1 MQASNVTVFPTQRLR
16 TNAMTIPTSNR
27 LRSTLIAAATQ
38 ALFLAAPVLAAPPT
52 RIPLELDETFQ
63 SRFLS
68 NACGVPVW
76 VHIEGTG
83 TITLFYS
90 RNGALIR
97 ELQTYPQGVT
107 STYYSPVELGG
118 TGKSLTQVIHSP
130 ITILY
135 PDGTEIGD
143 PAIAIYN
150 GVQLTAGPG
159 NARIVGHEVRE
170 AVIVG
175 FTPEG
180 TPLIEEGE
188 AITQAGQFDVAPVV
202 EARCE
207 LLTDP

>member
-1 MQASNVTVFPTQRLR
+1 
-16 TNAMTIPTSNR
+16 MTILTSNR
-27 LRSTLIAAATQ
+27 LRTVLMTAATQ
-38 ALFLAAPVLAAPPT
+38 ALLLAAPVLAAPPT
-52 RIPLELDETFQ
+52 RIPLEIDETFR

-68 NACGVPVW
+68 NACGIPVW
-76 VHIEGTG
+76 VHIEGAG
-83 TITLFYS
+83 TITLFYGKS
-90 RNGALIR
+90 GELIR
-97 ELQTYPQGVT
+97 QIETYAEGLT

-135 PDGTEIGD
+135 PDGTAIGD

-159 NARIVGHEVRE
+159 NPRIVGHEVRE
-170 AVIVG
+170 AVVVG
-175 FTPEG
+175 LTPEG
-180 TPLIEEGE
+180 TPLIEVGE
-188 AITQAGQFDVAPVV
+188 SITQAGQFEVTPVA